1 MIDTLIRNGM
11 VIDGTGAAA
20 EVKEVAISQGKIISA
35 QGQDKPEAMQEIDA
49 KGKVVCPGF
58 IDIHSHSDFTL
69 LVNRNAESAVH
80 QGITTL
86 VTGNCGHGPAPC
98 RDKEL
103 AKQVTIGYSDNW
115 ETDISWNS
123 FGQYVNNLF
132 SPGLAVNV
140 APLVPHGA
148 IRMAVMGYDERKPS
162 RVELDEMKAMVAEA
176 MRAGAAGFSTGL
188 EYSPGQ
194 YSEKEELIALS
205 SVAARHGGIYA
216 SHIRNRADTF
226 LEAIEEALTIIRQAG
241 LPGQLSHLAPR
252 PYANGQFQ
260 DVLTAIDDATGQEGL
275 MVGIDTF
282 PDIWAPGP
290 AVTLLPSWVYEGN
303 QDEVISRLAS
313 KDVLDRCRDA
323 ILNPTNYLLRLGGF
337 ESFYL
342 TCSKSFPE
350 LVGKNFQEISD
361 IFSLDPAETI
371 FKLVRADGA
380 DFYNVMLRHIY
391 ATEEDLKTLLL
402 QSNCSIESDGVTAAP
417 YGHLRHFVFNRA
429 SYGYTIRFLQEYI
442 LEKELFTLEEGIRR
456 LTSLPADSAG
466 LINRGRIAAGCA
478 ADLVMLDLEQMADR
492 TTDDSPQ
499 AYPAGIEMVMVNG
512 EIVLDHDRHTLVLPG
527 QLLPD

>member
-1 MIDTLIRNGM
+1 
-11 VIDGTGAAA
+11 
-20 EVKEVAISQGKIISA
+20 
-35 QGQDKPEAMQEIDA
+35 
-49 KGKVVCPGF
+49 
-58 IDIHSHSDFTL
+58 
-69 LVNRNAESAVH
+69 
-80 QGITTL
+80 
-86 VTGNCGHGPAPC
+86 
-98 RDKEL
+98 
-103 AKQVTIGYSDNW
+103 
-115 ETDISWNS
+115 
-123 FGQYVNNLF
+123 
-132 SPGLAVNV
+132 
-140 APLVPHGA
+140 
-148 IRMAVMGYDERKPS
+148 
-162 RVELDEMKAMVAEA
+162 
-176 MRAGAAGFSTGL
+176 
-188 EYSPGQ
+188 
-194 YSEKEELIALS
+194 
-205 SVAARHGGIYA
+205 
-216 SHIRNRADTF
+216 
-226 LEAIEEALTIIRQAG
+226 
-241 LPGQLSHLAPR
+241 
-252 PYANGQFQ
+252 
-260 DVLTAIDDATGQEGL
+260 

-361 IFSLDPAETI
+361 IFALDPAETI

-391 ATEEDLKTLLL
+391 ATEEDLRTLLL
-402 QSNCSIESDGVTAAP
+402 QPNCSIESDGVTAAP

-442 LEKELFTLEEGIRR
+442 LEKEFFTLEEGIRR
-456 LTSLPADSAG
+456 LTSLPAESAG
-466 LINRGRIAAGCA
+466 LINRGRITAGCA
-478 ADLVMLDLEQMADR
+478 ADLVILDLEQIADR

-499 AYPAGIEMVMVNG
+499 EYPAGIEMVMVNG

-527 QLLPD
+527 HLLPD

>member
-1 MIDTLIRNGM
+1 MIDTLIRNGT
-11 VIDGTGAAA
+11 VVDGTGAKS
-20 EVKEVAISQGKIISA
+20 EIKEVAIKQGKIIST
-35 QGQDKPEAMQEIDA
+35 QGQNQLKALQEIDA

-69 LVNRNAESAVH
+69 LVNRNAESAIH

-86 VTGNCGHGPAPC
+86 ITGNCGHGPAPC
-98 RDKEL
+98 RNKDM

-115 ETDISWNS
+115 DTDISWSS
-123 FGQYVNNLF
+123 FGQYVDILF

-148 IRMAVMGYDERKPS
+148 IRMAVMGYDDRKPT
-162 RVELDEMKAMVAEA
+162 RVELNEMKAMVAEA
-176 MRAGAAGFSTGL
+176 MGSGAAGFSTGL

-194 YSEKEELIALS
+194 YAEKEELISLT
-205 SVAARHGGIYA
+205 SVAAQHGGIYA

-226 LEAIEEALTIIRQAG
+226 LDAVEEGLTIIREAG

-252 PYANGQFQ
+252 PYANRQFQ
-260 DVLTAIDDATGQEGL
+260 DVLTTINNAIGQEGL

-282 PDIWAPGP
+282 PDLWAPGP

-303 QDEVISRLAS
+303 QDEVLTRLGS
-313 KDVLDRCRDA
+313 KDVLDRCRNSF
-323 ILNPTNYLLRLGGF
+323 LNTTNYLLRLGGF

-350 LVGKNFQEISD
+350 LVGKNFQEISE
-361 IFSLDPAETI
+361 ILTLDPVETI
-371 FKLVRADGA
+371 FKLVRSDGT

-391 ATEEDLKTLLL
+391 ATEEDLKKLLL
-402 QSNCSIESDGVTAAP
+402 QPNCSIESDGVTAAP
-417 YGHLRHFVFNRA
+417 YGHLRDFVFNRA

-442 LEKELFTLEEGIRR
+442 LEKELFPLEEGIRR
-456 LTSLPADSAG
+456 LTSLPAESAG
-466 LINRGRIAAGCA
+466 LKNRGRIAAGCA
-478 ADLVMLDLEQMADR
+478 ADLVMLDLEQIVDR

-499 AYPAGIEMVMVNG
+499 EYPSGIEMVMVNG
-512 EIVLDHDRHTLVLPG
+512 EIVLDHNRHTLVLPG